1 MPLFHTT
8 GCVMAVLGAVVTRGT
23 LQGRHQTVTHIL
35 PRSALIYTVGWGN
48 CQAGTDPD
56 VD

>member
-1 MPLFHTT
+1 MPLFHTA

-35 PRSALIYTVGWGN
+35 PRSGLIYTVGWGN